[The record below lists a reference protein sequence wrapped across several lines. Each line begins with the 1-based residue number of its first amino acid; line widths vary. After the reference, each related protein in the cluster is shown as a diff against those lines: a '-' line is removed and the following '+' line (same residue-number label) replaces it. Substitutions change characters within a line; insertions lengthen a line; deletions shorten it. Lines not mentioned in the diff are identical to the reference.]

1 MTLYFFSTNKTETDQ
16 YQSVGGVLEGFGGVR
31 SSRAKMVDLPTKVR
45 KVVPF
50 TNVSKKPV
58 PLTVDNFHL
67 VHEPAEYGA
76 TIRVEFSEE
85 NLRQELLPV
94 DERGDGYW
102 GGTEASRVLYLR
114 KHHKLWAWLKET
126 QVRRHTG
133 VFFIT
138 QNVGD
143 PRLRKILAIL
153 AW

>member
-1 MTLYFFSTNKTETDQ
+1 MNYRST
-16 YQSVGGVLEGFGGVR
+16 
-31 SSRAKMVDLPTKVR
+31 
-45 KVVPF
+45 
-50 TNVSKKPV
+50 
-58 PLTVDNFHL
+58 
-67 VHEPAEYGA
+67 
-76 TIRVEFSEE
+76 IIVEFSEE
-85 NLRQELLPV
+85 NLRPALPSV
-94 DERGDGYW
+94 DEKWDGYW